1 MPGPSPNSIKTSAL
15 KSKILHVAQTSV
27 YQVKVQPP
35 SRVVSFLNSGTRN
48 FNYSADGEN
57 VELMCSAASLPGAN
71 LFTHEATNDF
81 AGMSE
86 KMAYRKDF
94 GNTLDLTF
102 MVNNRYDVIELFDGW
117 VDFIAGQS
125 SDNRGYFNSAVS
137 YRMNYPQTYRSNV
150 YLTKFEKNA
159 TAERRRSIS
168 DSYQLQYTFVD
179 AFPISIAPTQVSYE
193 ASNVLKYNIS
203 LSYTRYIRERKY
215 S

>member
-35 SRVVSFLNSGTRN
+35 ISVMSFLRARN
-48 FNYSADGEN
+48 FNYAADGEN
-57 VELMCSAASLPGAN
+57 VELMCSAASLPGVN

-81 AGMSE
+81 SGMSE

-117 VDFIAGQS
+117 IDFIAGQNT
-125 SDNRGYFNSAVS
+125 DNTGYENPAVS
-137 YRMNYPQTYRSNV
+137 YRMNYPNSYRSPIHV
-150 YLTKFEKNA
+150 TKFEKNA
-159 TAERRRSIS
+159 TAERRNTN
-168 DSYQLQYTFVD
+168 DSYQLQYTFVN
-179 AFPISIAPTQVSYE
+179 AFPISIAPTSVSYE
-193 ASNVLKYNIS
+193 ASDVLKYNIS
-203 LSYTRYIRERKY
+203 MSYTRYVRERKFV
-215 S
+215 

>member
-1 MPGPSPNSIKTSAL
+1 MPGPYPNSVKTSAL

-35 SRVVSFLNSGTRN
+35 VSVLSFLNARN
-48 FNYSADGEN
+48 FNYYADGEN
-57 VELMCSAASLPGAN
+57 VELMCSAASLPGVN

-117 VDFIAGQS
+117 VDFIAGQ
-125 SDNRGYFNSAVS
+125 NTNNIGYENSAVS
-137 YRMNYPQTYRSNV
+137 YRMNYPNSYRSPIHV
-150 YLTKFEKNA
+150 TKFEKNA
-159 TAERRRSIS
+159 TAERRKSIS
-168 DSYQLQYTFVD
+168 DSYQLRYTFID
-179 AFPISIAPTQVSYE
+179 AFPTSIAPTSVSYE

-203 LSYTRYIRERKY
+203 MSYTRYIRERTFA
-215 S
+215 

>member
-1 MPGPSPNSIKTSAL
+1 MPGPYPNSVKTSAL

-35 SRVVSFLNSGTRN
+35 ISVLTFLNARN
-48 FNYSADGEN
+48 FNYYADGEN
-57 VELMCSAASLPGAN
+57 VELMCSAASLPGVN

-117 VDFIAGQS
+117 VDFIAGQ
-125 SDNRGYFNSAVS
+125 NVNNIGYENSAVS
-137 YRMNYPQTYRSNV
+137 YRMNYPNSYRSPIHV
-150 YLTKFEKNA
+150 TKFEKNA
-159 TAERRRSIS
+159 TAERRSAN
-168 DSYQLQYTFVD
+168 DSYQLRYTFID

-193 ASNVLKYNIS
+193 ASDVLKYNIS
-203 LSYTRYIRERKY
+203 MSYTRYVRERKFA
-215 S
+215 

>member
-1 MPGPSPNSIKTSAL
+1 MPGPYPNSVKTSAL

-35 SRVVSFLNSGTRN
+35 IKVLTFLNARN
-48 FNYSADGEN
+48 FNYYADGEN
-57 VELMCSAASLPGAN
+57 VELMCSAASLPGVN

-117 VDFIAGQS
+117 VDFIAGQTTN
-125 SDNRGYFNSAVS
+125 NRGYENSAVS
-137 YRMNYPQTYRSNV
+137 YRMNYPNSYRSPIHV
-150 YLTKFEKNA
+150 TKFEKNA
-159 TAERRRSIS
+159 RAERKRNIN
-168 DSYQLQYTFVD
+168 DSYQLRYTFID

-193 ASNVLKYNIS
+193 ASDVLKYNIS
-203 LSYTRYIRERKY
+203 MSYTRYIRER
-215 S
+215 SFA

>member
-1 MPGPSPNSIKTSAL
+1 MPGPYPNSVKTSAL

-35 SRVVSFLNSGTRN
+35 ISVLTFLNARN
-48 FNYSADGEN
+48 FNYYADGEN
-57 VELMCSAASLPGAN
+57 VELMCSAASLPGVN
-71 LFTHEATNDF
+71 LFTHEVTNDF

-117 VDFIAGQS
+117 VDFIAGQ
-125 SDNRGYFNSAVS
+125 NVNNIGYENAAVS
-137 YRMNYPQTYRSNV
+137 YRMNYPNSYRSPIHV
-150 YLTKFEKNA
+150 TKFEKNA
-159 TAERRRSIS
+159 TAERRSAN
-168 DSYQLQYTFVD
+168 DSYQLRYTFID

-203 LSYTRYIRERKY
+203 MSYTRYVRERRFA
-215 S
+215 